1 MECELEDAYS
11 DSGSVFSARL
21 SGRTFVSVE
30 DLKALCDKW
39 VYVANQLKDLL
50 TYLSINTEAQRKII
64 KKYAKADLPAV
75 KQRPGL
81 TTLEFAHP
89 SLPGGLIE
97 QGSFLPSSIVKVM
110 DEMKDHLELV
120 HASEAIRN
128 AQARLEQMEPKVKD
142 SAFLHKPIQ
151 TLGNSIKSMKDL
163 SGLIA
168 SIAKAELDAQSNLAV
183 IRAMPHVF
191 EQQVRCACAS
201 LHPST
206 PSTYPSTITY

>member
-128 AQARLEQMEPKVKD
+128 AQARLEQM
-142 SAFLHKPIQ
+142 
-151 TLGNSIKSMKDL
+151 
-163 SGLIA
+163 
-168 SIAKAELDAQSNLAV
+168 
-183 IRAMPHVF
+183 
-191 EQQVRCACAS
+191 
-201 LHPST
+201 
-206 PSTYPSTITY
+206 